1 MPGFES
7 LGRDS
12 VVDESAPIRIGEYFV
27 MPRVSP
33 KLNSQSGVSVVE
45 LLVVCL
51 VIAIVASLAL
61 LSRGS
66 ANEQFQRQN
75 AATEVKVFLERARFD
90 SVKRRA
96 DGSGESPFAYVEIF
110 PTSVALTTF
119 NKQVGSNAT
128 ASTSVYTFPAGV
140 TAEALGYSLG
150 SSKRVQFDRRGL
162 ASVVGGGQ
170 TNFMICRGS
179 CPTTDNPAADA
190 NTLVITVTGTVNMLG
205 GRVAPP
211 IFNAPTGLDTVPST
225 DGIKDE
231 AVL

>member
-1 MPGFES
+1 M
-7 LGRDS
+7 
-12 VVDESAPIRIGEYFV
+12 A
-27 MPRVSP
+27 MVSP
-33 KLNSQSGVSVVE
+33 KLNSQSGITLVE
-45 LLVVCL
+45 LLVVIV
-51 VIAIVASLAL
+51 VISIVASLAL
-61 LSRGS
+61 MQRGS

-75 AATEVKVFLERARFD
+75 AATEVKIFLERARFD

-96 DGSGESPFAYVEIF
+96 DGSAESPLAYVEIF

-119 NKQVGSNAT
+119 NKQVGSAAT
-128 ASTSVYTFPAGV
+128 ASTSTYNFPTGV

-162 ASVVGGGQ
+162 ATVVGGGA
-170 TNFMICRGS
+170 TNFLVCRGA
-179 CPTTDNPAADA
+179 CPTTNNPAADA
-190 NTLVITVTGTVNMLG
+190 NTLVITATGTVNMLG

-211 IFNAPTGLDTVPST
+211 TFDPPTGLDTVPTT